1 MGQERVLDC
10 EEFSFDKE
18 IAERGMSR
26 VGLRRG
32 QDDLGVGGKLN
43 FPRPHGIVGN

>member
-18 IAERGMSR
+18 IAERRVRR

-32 QDDLGVGGKLN
+32 QDDLGVAREFN
-43 FPRPHGIVGN
+43 FPRPC